1 MGVQRKTIIIM
12 KKIFLILFAVSCGIM
27 TMSAQSNNATQGQI
41 LKEKKLEKSDA
52 QKAENESKVDP
63 AEVKDGK
70 VGEAKSKG
78 KSNKDKAKQKAKNR
92 GKHKAKGHEKHDKD
106 EVKDKM
112 KDHDVKDK
120 KKEKKEKKEKK
131 NKEDKDQE

>member
-1 MGVQRKTIIIM
+1 M

-63 AEVKDGK
+63 AEAKDGK

-78 KSNKDKAKQKAKNR
+78 KSNKDMAKQKATNR
-92 GKHKAKGHEKHDKD
+92 GNHKAKGHEKHDKD

-112 KDHDVKDK
+112 KEHDVNDKMKEHDVKDK
-120 KKEKKEKKEKK
+120 MKEHKEKKSDGDKE
-131 NKEDKDQE
+131 QE